1 MNQTRTAYLTA
12 ARSAVALIAE
22 PVVARHWAEPS
33 ALDGLR
39 VGGLAAHL
47 GAQILRV
54 PTVLDQ
60 PVPPG
65 EPLDLLTHFGRVPWI
80 HAGPDAEA
88 NVAVRRIGAAA
99 AEAGPEA
106 LLAQVTATLDEV
118 APAVADAPADRVVA
132 VPPGGWGLT
141 LDDYLVTR
149 LLEIAVHSDDLA
161 VSVGIDP
168 PELPAEVIDPVFGL
182 LTRLAVRR
190 HGQPA
195 VLRALS
201 RAERAPADIT
211 AI

>member
-1 MNQTRTAYLTA
+1 MNQTRAAYLTA
-12 ARSAVALIAE
+12 ARSAVSLIAE
-22 PVVARHWAEPS
+22 PAVVRRWAEPS

-54 PTVLDQ
+54 PAVLDQ
-60 PVPPG
+60 PAPSG
-65 EPLDLLTHFGRVPWI
+65 EPIGLLAHFGRVPWVK
-80 HAGPDAEA
+80 AEPDAEV
-88 NVAVRRIGAAA
+88 NVVVRRIGAEL
-99 AEAGPEA
+99 AEAGPEP
-106 LLAQVTATLDEV
+106 LLAQVTAVLAGL
-118 APAVADAPADRVVA
+118 APALADAPADRVVA

-168 PELPAEVIDPVFGL
+168 PELPAEVNDPVFDL

-195 VLRALS
+195 VLRALA

>member
-1 MNQTRTAYLTA
+1 MNQTRVAYLTA
-12 ARSAVALIAE
+12 ARTAVALIADPE
-22 PVVARHWAEPS
+22 VARCWAEPS

-47 GAQILRV
+47 GVQVLRV

-60 PVPPG
+60 PAPPG
-65 EPLDLLTHFGRVPWI
+65 EPLDLLTHFGRVPWV
-80 HAGPDAEA
+80 HADPDAEV
-88 NVAVRRIGAAA
+88 NVFVRRIGAEM

-106 LLAQVTATLDEV
+106 LLAQVTATLDGV

-149 LLEIAVHSDDLA
+149 LLEIAVHCDDLA
-161 VSVGIDP
+161 VSVGIDT
-168 PELPAEVIDPVFGL
+168 PELPAEVIDPVLGL